1 LFTKISLSFISIF
14 VTILIISLL
23 STNTIYFYISLM
35 PLFFLIV
42 GLMLTQPKTVE
53 FKRKESQKSC
63 YIGENVKI
71 SFDISIKEGFGIVI
85 LRDFIPN
92 HFELV
97 EGNNFKVIWKG
108 LNAYSNTLTYKVRC
122 TKRGTYY
129 FQNLDWESRHVLG
142 LKQTNVGKF
151 NEAEIIDVKLPTL
164 TLRRVRNIQTLTRSP
179 LPLGAFSKMGLL
191 TTDFRE
197 IRAYSYGDPFRD
209 INWKATAR
217 LANVTSNKPLV
228 NEFEHEGKKFV
239 WIFIDGAFYMGDHG
253 STINNPFEHAIA
265 AANSLSQYYLERD
278 CYVGVYLYCK
288 HPKPV
293 ILYPDLGRK
302 QRFKISRQ
310 LLRAGMAGEESLQE
324 AAIKVRP
331 YLIGTNPLCIVI
343 TTLSNGGY
351 ASVTDGVQELAKYS
365 QKHDKRG
372 AKMIIINVARYPFA
386 AKTPAGNLGAS
397 LLVSDVLPIERYLR
411 KTGAIVVDWNPL
423 EQPLT
428 KVLLA
433 EVSRR

>member
-14 VTILIISLL
+14 ATVLIISLL
-23 STNTIYFYISLM
+23 STNMIYFYISLM
-35 PLFFLIV
+35 PLFCLVV

-53 FKRKESQKSC
+53 FKRKENQKSC
-63 YIGENVKI
+63 YVGENVKI
-71 SFDISIKEGFGIVI
+71 SFDVSIKGGFGIVI
-85 LRDFIPN
+85 LHDLIPYY
-92 HFELV
+92 FELV
-97 EGNNFKVIWKG
+97 KGSNFKVIWKG
-108 LNAYSNTLTYKVRC
+108 LKPYRSTLTYEVQC
-122 TKRGTYY
+122 TKRGTYI
-129 FQNLDWESRHVLG
+129 FQNIDWESRHVLG
-142 LKQTNVGKF
+142 LKQTTVGKF
-151 NEAEIIDVKLPTL
+151 TEAEIIDVKLPTP
-164 TLRRVRNIQTLTRSP
+164 TLRRVRNIKTSTRCP
-179 LPLGAFSKMGLL
+179 LPLGAFSKIGLL

-197 IRAYSYGDPFRD
+197 IREYSYGDPYRQ

-217 LANVTSNKPLV
+217 LANVTFNKPLV

-239 WIFIDGAFYMGDHG
+239 WIFIDGALSMEAHG
-253 STINNPFEHAIA
+253 SATNNPFEYAIA

-278 CYVGVYLYCK
+278 CYVGVYLYSK

-310 LLRAGMAGEESLQE
+310 LMNADTAKEEALRE

-331 YLIGTNPLCIVI
+331 YLIGANPLCIVI
-343 TTLSNGGY
+343 TTLSYGGC
-351 ASVTDGVQELAKYS
+351 ASVIAGVRELAKYS
-365 QKHDKRG
+365 QKRDKRG
-372 AKMIIINVARYPFA
+372 ENVFIINIASYPFA
-386 AKTPAGNLGAS
+386 AKTLAGNLGAS
-397 LLVSDVLPIERYLR
+397 LLASDVLPIQRYLR